1 MRKTN
6 AFSTNDMDTITRLV
20 DSDLY
25 VTAVA
30 TRHKINAGVLDILP
44 GILDSLQEMLD
55 NKVLDNKDCR
65 EDLILLLELACE
77 KFRRIN
83 ALQVDII
90 ESGKTAGS

>member
-1 MRKTN
+1 MTKTN
-6 AFSTNDMDTITRLV
+6 AFSTVSMSDMH
-20 DSDLY
+20 

-30 TRHKINAGVLDILP
+30 TRHKISDDVIKILP
-44 GILDSLQEMLD
+44 GILDSLEEMLD

>member
-1 MRKTN
+1 MTKTS
-6 AFSTNDMDTITRLV
+6 AFSTLV

-25 VTAVA
+25 MTAVT
-30 TRHKINAGVLDILP
+30 TRHKVSGGVLDILP

-55 NKVLDNKDCR
+55 NKVLDNQDCR

-77 KFRRIN
+77 QFRRIN

-90 ESGKTAGS
+90 KRGKTAGS